1 MSVESNGITYYPVIG
16 MEIHAELKTRSKMF
30 CSCKNDPDEERPNY
44 NVCAICMGHPGTLP
58 VLNKQAIGHMIR
70 IGTAIGGRIA
80 DFTEWD
86 RKNYFYPDIP
96 KAYQISQF
104 AHPLIEGGSLRGIEL
119 TRIHL
124 EEDTASSSHDK
135 GDYSLVNFNRSGVP
149 LMELVSEPVIK
160 DAKTAADFARE
171 LQLLLRY
178 LGAGEANMEKGEM
191 RVEANI
197 SITTDP
203 KAHEYIDEAL
213 KAGKPVPKEA
223 FKTFGT
229 KVEVKNLN
237 SFKSVERA
245 VEFEIQRHIAAYE
258 ALAQHNASGAGTASD
273 SDTDATGVANA
284 GISKTLAD
292 FGLKQ
297 ETRGFDETT
306 GKTFGQRSKENS
318 HDYMYFPDPDIPKLF
333 ISEIPEFNHST
344 ILAGMPALPW
354 QERERFLNVFEM
366 KAEDAEMFV
375 QNTGFRKFFELV
387 ANRLGEIA
395 IETKLDQNGAKD
407 LIKLATNYVTSDFA
421 GLIKKYG
428 SLSKPMDGDTTKSVQ
443 ISQNDEVKIPT
454 DQFADIIAMTKAGE
468 LSSRG
473 AKDLL
478 TMMFFA
484 YYDITV
490 PETEEYAKDSV
501 ASLSRIAH
509 EKIINKATKEIAEA
523 EGLIQ
528 KNDPEALNKMIAELV
543 AAHPNVVAD
552 YKAGKEAAL
561 MFFVGQIMKASK
573 GSVNPAAAKDAVTA
587 YVQNLN

>member
-1 MSVESNGITYYPVIG
+1 MSETQTLTHPKYTIESNGKTYYPVIG
-16 MEIHAELKTRSKMF
+16 LEIHAELKTESKMF
-30 CSCKNDPDEERPNY
+30 CACRNNPDEEKPNF

-58 VLNKQAIGHMIR
+58 VPNKQAVKHMIR
-70 IGTAIGGRIA
+70 IGTAIGGNVA

-104 AHPLIEGGSLRGIEL
+104 AHPLITGGSLKGIEL

-135 GDYSLVNFNRSGVP
+135 GDFSLVNFNRSGVP
-149 LMELVSEPVIK
+149 LMELVTEPVIR
-160 DAKTAADFARE
+160 DAKTAGDFARE

-197 SITTDP
+197 SVSTDP
-203 KAHEYIDEAL
+203 AAYEYIDEAL
-213 KAGKPVPKEA
+213 KNGKPVPKEA

-229 KVEVKNLN
+229 KTEVKNLN

-245 VEFEIQRHIAAYE
+245 IAFELARHIAALE
-258 ALAQHNASGAGTASD
+258 AAE
-273 SDTDATGVANA
+273 ATGAPSELV
-284 GISKTLAD
+284 
-292 FGLKQ
+292 Q

-306 GKTFGQRSKENS
+306 GKTFSQRAKESS
-318 HDYMYFPDPDIPKLF
+318 HDYMYFPDHDIPKLF
-333 ISEIPEFNHST
+333 ISEIPEFESSA
-344 ILAGMPALPW
+344 ILASLPSLPW
-354 QERERFLNVFEM
+354 QERDRFTNVFEM

-375 QNTGFRKFFELV
+375 QNDGFRKFFELV
-387 ANRLGEIA
+387 ADSLSDKE
-395 IETKLDQNGAKD
+395 
-407 LIKLATNYVTSDFA
+407 LIKLATNYVTSDLA
-421 GLIKKYG
+421 GLMKKY
-428 SLSKPMDGDTTKSVQ
+428 STLTAE
-443 ISQNDEVKIPT
+443 DEVKIPVEN
-454 DQFADIIAMTKAGE
+454 FADIIKLTKAGE

-478 TMMFFA
+478 TMLFFA

-490 PETEEYAKDSV
+490 PLDVENKKDS
-501 ASLSRIAH
+501 AAPLSHIPR
-509 EKIINKATKEIAEA
+509 EKIMKKSSKEIADEQ
-523 EGLIQ
+523 GLIQ
-528 KNDPEALNKMIAELV
+528 KDDPEALNKMIKELV
-543 AAHPNVVAD
+543 DANLTVVAD

-573 GSVNPAAAKDAVTA
+573 GSVNPATAKEAIIAFV
-587 YVQNLN
+587 NGM